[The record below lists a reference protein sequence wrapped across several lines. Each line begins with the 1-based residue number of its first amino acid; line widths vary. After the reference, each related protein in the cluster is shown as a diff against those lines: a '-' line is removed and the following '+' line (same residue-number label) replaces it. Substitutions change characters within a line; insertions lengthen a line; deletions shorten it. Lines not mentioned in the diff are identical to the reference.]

1 MGATDDSDRPIK
13 GFERLTVSELTLAIH
28 ETILSK
34 EDKRIAEL
42 RFVELETIER
52 IAEIVMLDKR
62 TVQKR
67 LIRIFPRVVWTV
79 QKLLR

>member
-13 GFERLTVSELTLAIH
+13 GFEQLTVSELTLAIH

>member
-1 MGATDDSDRPIK
+1 MGAPDDNDRPSK
-13 GFERLTVSELTLAIH
+13 GLEDLTVSELTLAIE
-28 ETILSK
+28 ETILNK
-34 EDKRIAEL
+34 EDKRIARL

-52 IAEIVMLDKR
+52 IAEAMMLDKR

>member
-1 MGATDDSDRPIK
+1 MGAPDDNDRPSK
-13 GFERLTVSELTLAIH
+13 GLEDLTVSELTLAIE
-28 ETILSK
+28 ETILTK
-34 EDKRIAEL
+34 EDKRIARL

-52 IAEIVMLDKR
+52 IAETMMLDKR